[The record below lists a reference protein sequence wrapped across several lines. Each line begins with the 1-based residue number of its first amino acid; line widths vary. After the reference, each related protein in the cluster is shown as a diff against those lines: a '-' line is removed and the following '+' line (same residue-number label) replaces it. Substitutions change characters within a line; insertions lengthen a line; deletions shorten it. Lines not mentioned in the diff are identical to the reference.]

1 MNNFIDV
8 IGWISAF
15 ITAFYSLPQTITL
28 LRTKSAQQV
37 SYPSFFVLLLGIIF
51 WMLYGAVDFVKIPQL
66 VAANGVSAIIAV
78 LNVSLIL
85 KYSNKKS
92 LFLLFTTI
100 CGSVV
105 GIVIIFSIIVT
116 ALALQD
122 VRNNLYI
129 ENKGVLMMFACLA
142 VFSTALAFA
151 PQNFKTLK
159 SKNVEGLSL
168 PFVIAG
174 LSLNVGW
181 LLYWGL
187 NLHKGLDGIDPRIVY
202 IFISGQIIAV
212 LFYLSL
218 FALIMIYGRKK
229 QWA

>member
-1 MNNFIDV
+1 MSTFIEI
-8 IGWISAF
+8 IGWMSAV

-28 LRTKSAQQV
+28 LKTKNAQQV

-51 WMLYGAVDFVKIPQL
+51 WTLYGAVDFVKFPHL
-66 VAANGVSAIIAV
+66 LAANSISAIIAV

-92 LFLLFTTI
+92 LFLLFSTI
-100 CGSVV
+100 CGSLV
-105 GIVIIFSIIVT
+105 GIVIIFSTVLTI
-116 ALALQD
+116 LAETGYKNIYIA
-122 VRNNLYI
+122 NN
-129 ENKGVLMMFACLA
+129 GVLIMFACLA

-151 PQNFKTLK
+151 PQNLKTLK
-159 SKNVEGLSL
+159 SKNVDGLSL

-187 NLHKGLDGIDPRIVY
+187 KLSQGLIGIDPAVVY
-202 IFISGQIIAV
+202 IFVSGQIIAV

-218 FALIMIYGRKK
+218 FILIMMYGKK
-229 QWA
+229 KKAK